1 MPRRRFAAMARRPP
15 PRSASSSPPGSSVC
29 SSLDRPAPIGAPPPM
44 PRRIAC
50 AMLIAFAGVGSPLA
64 AQLPKTF
71 HASLQ
76 SVDPKQ
82 GTITIKRTGTDKKES
97 PQKLNLLREDLP
109 VTDALDR
116 PLKLTELRPF

>member
-1 MPRRRFAAMARRPP
+1 MLWLRFAVTARPP
-15 PRSASSSPPGSSVC
+15 PPRAASSSPPGRNVY
-29 SSLDRPAPIGAPPPM
+29 SSLDRPASIGAPQPM

-50 AMLIAFAGVGSPLA
+50 VLLVALAGTANPLA

-82 GTITIKRTGTDKKES
+82 GTITVKRTGTDKKEG

-116 PLKLTELRPF
+116 PL